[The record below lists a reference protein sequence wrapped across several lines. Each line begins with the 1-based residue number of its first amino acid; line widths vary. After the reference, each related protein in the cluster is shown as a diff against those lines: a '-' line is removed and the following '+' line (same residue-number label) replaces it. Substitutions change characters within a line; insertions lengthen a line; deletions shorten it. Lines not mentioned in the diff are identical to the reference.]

1 MRWSRIRL
9 IFGRELRDQLRDRRT
24 LFMIF
29 GLPVLLYPIL
39 GFTVKELTAAF
50 EQRPRRVV
58 VVGAEHLPEEPPLLV
73 TVEAD
78 EMELVQFNP
87 AFSEGMTQGLL
98 LVEQVPSDS
107 SLSDPSAQ
115 LEAMRQ
121 GLADVIVEIPA
132 EVRQQIERLEQP
144 TFRIAF
150 LRADEQSL
158 ATYQTVEGIIKRW
171 QDAIVAR
178 RLAADEK
185 PAEYIAPIDV
195 QGVDLA
201 RQVLGSSTS
210 GASVWARLFPF
221 LLVMMA
227 LTGAFYP
234 AVDLCAGEKERG
246 TMETLLISP
255 AYRSE
260 IVVGKFLT
268 IMAASVATALLNLAS
283 MGVTMAFLARQLGA
297 GLGGME
303 GGAAIGSPMDELSP
317 PSMLALAWII
327 VLLIPLSAFFSAV
340 CLALAV
346 LARSMKEGQY
356 YMTPLYLIALPL
368 IFLTLMPGV
377 ELTPFYSLVPI
388 TGVSLLLKALM
399 LEQYNEAL
407 QYFFPVMLSTIVYG
421 LLALRWAVGQFRSE
435 EVLFREAERFDL
447 ASWFRHLIRDRGP
460 TPTAG
465 QAIACFVI
473 IQACAWYTSMLLFG
487 ANPLV
492 ALAIGQ
498 VGFILVPPL
507 VMTFLFTSS
516 PRRTLRLHWPG
527 WGALAMGV
535 GLALTL
541 NPLSAELR
549 PIVMELFPI
558 PKAMEQALQGLQD
571 AIPNVATAVLLFAII
586 PAVCEEVAFRGQ
598 ILSGLETTLGKW
610 SAILL
615 SAFLFGFLH
624 VLISLFQQFF
634 NATLLGVVLGW
645 LAIQTRSLLPAIAFH
660 LTNNALAV
668 VGPSLAVGWVYR
680 DQTLF
685 LYQWYWVA
693 LGAVGSVALLV
704 VLSRMGGTGSPTAD
718 EAPAVEAEG
727 AEPVGVGEVRDPDRE
742 DR

>member
-39 GFTVKELTAAF
+39 GYTVKELTAAF

-58 VVGAEHLPEEPPLLV
+58 VVGAEHLPAEPPLLV
-73 TVEAD
+73 TIETD
-78 EMELVQFNP
+78 EGEIVQFNP
-87 AFSEGMTQGLL
+87 VFSEGVSQGLL
-98 LVEQVPSDS
+98 IVEQVPSDS
-107 SLSDPSAQ
+107 YLADPSAQ

-121 GLADVIVEIPA
+121 GSADVIVEIPSD
-132 EVRQQIERLEQP
+132 VREQIEQLQQP

-158 ATYQTVEGIIKRW
+158 ATYQTVEEIIAGW
-171 QDAIVAR
+171 QDAIVAQ
-178 RLAADEK
+178 RLAADAK

-255 AYRSE
+255 AFRSE

-283 MGVTMAFLARQLGA
+283 MGVTMGFLARQLGA
-297 GLGGME
+297 GLGGE
-303 GGAAIGSPMDELSP
+303 GGSGIGSPMDELSP
-317 PSMLALAWII
+317 PSILALGWII
-327 VLLIPLSAFFSAV
+327 VLLIPLSGFFSAI

-388 TGVSLLLKALM
+388 TGVSLLLKTLM
-399 LEQYNEAL
+399 LEQYNEAF
-407 QYFFPVMLSTIVYG
+407 QYFLPVMLSTIIYG

-447 ASWFRHLIRDRGP
+447 VSWFRHLIRDRGP

-498 VGFILVPPL
+498 LGFILVPPL
-507 VMTFLFTSS
+507 VMTILFTSS
-516 PRRTLRLHWPG
+516 PKRTLRLHWPG
-527 WGALAMGV
+527 WGAVVLGV

-541 NPLSAELR
+541 NPLTAELR
-549 PIVMELFPI
+549 SIVMELFPM
-558 PKAMEQALQGLQD
+558 PKAMEQALQGLQE
-571 AIPNVATAVLLFAII
+571 AIPNLATALLLFAII
-586 PAVCEEVAFRGQ
+586 PAICEEVAFRGH
-598 ILSGLETTLGKW
+598 ILSGLESTLGKW

-668 VGPSLAVGWVYR
+668 VGPSLAVGWLYR

-685 LYQWYWVA
+685 LYQWHWVA
-693 LGAVGSVALLV
+693 LGAVGSAALLV
-704 VLSRMGGTGSPTAD
+704 VLSRIGGDRPSTVEDEPTIVA
-718 EAPAVEAEG
+718 ERAV
-727 AEPVGVGEVRDPDRE
+727 PVGVGEVRDPDRE
-742 DR
+742 N